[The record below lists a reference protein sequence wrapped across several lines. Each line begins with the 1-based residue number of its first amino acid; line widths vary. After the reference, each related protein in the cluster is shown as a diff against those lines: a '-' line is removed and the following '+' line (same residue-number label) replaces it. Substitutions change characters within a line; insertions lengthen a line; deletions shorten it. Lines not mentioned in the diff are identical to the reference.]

1 MISRP
6 RSAPPWQRWLILA
19 GILAVALNLRPAAV
33 SVGPVLA
40 EVTDGLAMSHTTAGV
55 LTSLPVVAFAG
66 FGALA
71 PWAASRVGVH
81 RVTLLSL
88 LGVVLGLGGRAAV
101 DSPLPFL
108 ALSMVA
114 LAGMAA
120 ANVLLPSLIK
130 LHFPHRIGLMTAAY
144 TTSLAIGLTAALTL
158 TVPISEAFGG
168 WRTGL
173 GVWALLAGISALPWL
188 SLIMHDRHVQRARS
202 EITLGDVARTPIGWF
217 MAATFG
223 LQSLQAYAIFG
234 WFAQLWRDSGYS
246 PTAAGNLVGLLAAV
260 SIPLSLWL
268 PAAAARRR
276 DQRGIML
283 GVMACYPVGYLC
295 LMVAPH
301 TLAVL
306 CAILIGIGACT
317 FPLVLTLIG
326 LRSRTA
332 SGTAALSGFTQSVGY
347 LLAAVG
353 PFVVG
358 ALYDATG
365 EWHVPLWFLLLLN
378 IPQCWI
384 GLKAASPGFLEDQLR
399 RA

>member
-1 MISRP
+1 MFSRP
-6 RSAPPWQRWLILA
+6 RLAPPWQRWLILA

-33 SVGPVLA
+33 SVGPVLE

-71 PWAASRVGVH
+71 PWAAARVGVH

-108 ALSMVA
+108 ALSMLA

-173 GVWALLAGISALPWL
+173 GVWAVLAGVSALPWL
-188 SLIMHDRHVQRARS
+188 SLVMHDRQVQRTRS
-202 EITLGDVARTPIGWF
+202 EITLGDVARTPIGWS

-234 WFAQLWRDSGYS
+234 WFAQLWRDSGHS

-268 PAAAARRR
+268 PAAAARRP
-276 DQRGIML
+276 DQRGILL
-283 GVMACYPVGYLC
+283 GVMVCYPIGYVG

-301 TLAVL
+301 TLAIP

-358 ALYDATG
+358 ALYGATG
-365 EWHVPLWFLLLLN
+365 GWQVPLWFLLLLN
-378 IPQCWI
+378 IPQVFV
-384 GLKAASPGFLEDQLR
+384 GLHAAKPGHVEDQLR